1 MTPSNRDRPQPI
13 PTGTGPH
20 VHWRHL
26 VLTAHPAHGDVA
38 VEVVDL
44 HRRYGAFEAVRG
56 VSFTVRPGEVFALL
70 GVNGAGKTSVLEV
83 VEGLA
88 RADGGSVRILGA
100 DPVTQRSRVRPHL
113 GVLLQSSGLPGDL
126 TVEET
131 LRTWAHTLPRP
142 RPVGEALAQVGLGA
156 RAGIRVRSLSGG
168 ERRRLDLALAL
179 LGRPRVVV
187 LDEPTAGL
195 DPESRR
201 TVWELIRDLVSGGAA
216 VVLTTHHLEEAEQL
230 ADRIAVMR
238 TGRIVLAGTQ
248 AEIAAGQSATIRFT
262 LGDGGLPLPD
272 LPGVAVAVGPPH
284 VELRTDDLQSTLAAL
299 LAWAGGHGLDLPGL
313 QARPASLEQ
322 AFLAVADG
330 AVPTAA

>member
-1 MTPSNRDRPQPI
+1 M
-13 PTGTGPH
+13 
-20 VHWRHL
+20 
-26 VLTAHPAHGDVA
+26 LTADPAHPDPA
-38 VEVVDL
+38 VEVVGV
-44 HRRYGAFEAVRG
+44 HRRYGDFEAVRG
-56 VSFTVRPGEVFALL
+56 VSFAVRPGEVLALL

-88 RADGGSVRILGA
+88 AADGGSVRILGA
-100 DPVTQRSRVRPHL
+100 DPVTERSRVRPHL

-126 TVEET
+126 TVSET
-131 LRTWAHTLPRP
+131 LRTWARTLTRP
-142 RPVGEALAQVGLGA
+142 RPIGEALAQVDLGA
-156 RAGIRVRSLSGG
+156 RAGVRVRSLSGG

-187 LDEPTAGL
+187 LDEPTTGL

-201 TVWELIRDLVSGGAA
+201 TVWSLIRDLVAGGAA

-238 TGRIVLAGTQ
+238 AGRIVLAGTQ
-248 AEIAAGQSATIRFT
+248 AELAAKQPATIRFT
-262 LGDGGLPLPD
+262 VADGAIALPD
-272 LPGVAVAVGPPH
+272 LPGAAVAIGPPH
-284 VELRTDDLQSTLAAL
+284 VEFRTDDLQATLAAL
-299 LAWAGGHGLDLPGL
+299 LAWAGEHGLELTGL

-330 AVPTAA
+330 TVPTPA

>member
-1 MTPSNRDRPQPI
+1 
-13 PTGTGPH
+13 
-20 VHWRHL
+20 
-26 VLTAHPAHGDVA
+26 VLTADPAHGDVA

-131 LRTWAHTLPRP
+131 LRTWAHTLTRP

-187 LDEPTAGL
+187 LDVPTTGL
-195 DPESRR
+195 DPVSRR
-201 TVWELIRDLVSGGAA
+201 TVWDLIRDLVSGGAA

-238 TGRIVLAGTQ
+238 AGRIVLAGTQ